1 MNDSKTAF
9 KSREQLVK
17 FLGIFSPHIS
27 KPTEKFVGEM
37 LFGIQASQDTLL
49 SEIGRSL
56 REDIRLKKT
65 EERLCRHLAKAGL
78 DEKLHLGIVEDAKRF
93 IGERTIISIDP
104 TDIQKDYAEKMPY
117 LDKVWDGS
125 KGRVGDNLGYWC
137 CMAVACENG
146 CRRIV
151 PLHLRLWSVKAPGYV
166 SEGDEV
172 QQVIMQVALATSKRG
187 IYVYDR
193 GGDGDV
199 MFAFFLENALDF
211 IVRLVGDR
219 HLVDWGT
226 RKVLA
231 RDLAAQCVLKYED
244 SVHFKSHNKVH
255 NVRVQYGS
263 MPVRLPDYPDREL
276 RLVVVKWPK
285 SEGRMM
291 LLTTLE
297 AVRTRES
304 LWEVVQGYLTR
315 WRVEDTLRYIKTSYN
330 VEHVRVLDY
339 QRLKNM
345 AALIAAVAY
354 FAAAW
359 LGRQLK
365 LGVLAEHI
373 AKVSKRMFDVP
384 EFFYYAIADGLKWLF
399 VSHGKWRGPGE
410 RFDGKG
416 DLQMEL
422 EFADG

>member
-1 MNDSKTAF
+1 MFESGTSSVSNNIRGAVV
-9 KSREQLVK
+9 SRVRNW
-17 FLGIFSPHIS
+17 GYS
-27 KPTEKFVGEM
+27 
-37 LFGIQASQDTLL
+37 
-49 SEIGRSL
+49 R
-56 REDIRLKKT
+56 
-65 EERLCRHLAKAGL
+65 
-78 DEKLHLGIVEDAKRF
+78 
-93 IGERTIISIDP
+93 
-104 TDIQKDYAEKMPY
+104 KDYAEKMPY

-172 QQVIMQVALATSKRG
+172 QQVIMQVALATNKRG

-304 LWEVVQGYLTR
+304 LARATCRWSWSLLT
-315 WRVEDTLRYIKTSYN
+315 D
-330 VEHVRVLDY
+330 
-339 QRLKNM
+339 
-345 AALIAAVAY
+345 
-354 FAAAW
+354 
-359 LGRQLK
+359 K
-365 LGVLAEHI
+365 LG
-373 AKVSKRMFDVP
+373 P
-384 EFFYYAIADGLKWLF
+384 EPWTPCEGVKSARNRAGLSDRSAGVRKTG
-399 VSHGKWRGPGE
+399 VIPG
-410 RFDGKG
+410 R
-416 DLQMEL
+416 
-422 EFADG
+422 